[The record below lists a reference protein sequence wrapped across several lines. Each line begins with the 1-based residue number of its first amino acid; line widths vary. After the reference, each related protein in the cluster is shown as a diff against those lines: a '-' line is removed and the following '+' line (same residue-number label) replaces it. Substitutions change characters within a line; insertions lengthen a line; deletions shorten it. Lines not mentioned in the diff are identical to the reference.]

1 MHKNPAKEKILNGGI
16 AYGVFCPFYSP
27 TIVELVG
34 YLGFDFVLIDA
45 EHGPVGVES
54 CDHMVRA
61 AETVGLPAYIRVA
74 VNIKQNILRYLD
86 IGALGV
92 QIPMINNGV
101 EVKSVV
107 DAVKYQPQGRRG
119 LAGVRAAGYGL
130 TVPLKEYTI
139 EANQET
145 LISIQ
150 IETLEAVNNLDEILS
165 VEGVDIFFIG
175 PTDLSASMGHVGQI
189 NHPEVQN
196 MIEKLVQSI
205 RAAGKAAGTIAY
217 NHEALAKAKERGF
230 QYIVHSVGPML
241 TKSAR
246 EYLELARGSH

>member
-1 MHKNPAKEKILNGGI
+1 MHKNQAKEKILNGGI
-16 AYGVFCPFYSP
+16 AYGVFCPLYSP
-27 TIVELVG
+27 TIVELIG
-34 YLGFDFVLIDA
+34 HLGFDFVLLDA
-45 EHGPVGVES
+45 EHSSMGVES
-54 CDHMVRA
+54 CEHMVRA
-61 AETVGLPAYIRVA
+61 ADSVSLPAYIRIA

-86 IGALGV
+86 TGALGV

-107 DAVKYQPQGRRG
+107 DAVKYLPQGSRG

-150 IETLEAVNNLDEILS
+150 IETLEAVNNLDELLS
-165 VEGVDIFFIG
+165 VDGIDIFFIG
-175 PTDLSASMGHVGQI
+175 PTDLSNSMGHVGQV
-189 NHPEVQN
+189 NHPEVQD
-196 MIEKLVQSI
+196 MIEKLVQRI
-205 RAAGKAAGTIAY
+205 RAAGRVSGTVAY
-217 NHEALAKAKERGF
+217 THEALAKAKERGF

-241 TKSAR
+241 AKSAR
-246 EYLELARGSH
+246 EYLELARQA